1 MPSKTAAITLIKG
14 DSTEENTDYRDAL
27 PVNMYAV
34 PREVLGAKGYMLC
47 YPGLTSFGTGFG
59 ADRGGL
65 YNDRFNAHY
74 RVSGTKLIEVSSTGV
89 VTSLGT
95 IPGTEQVA
103 LPSSFSSQCIIADER
118 MFLYSPIGGFSEV
131 LDGDLGTPIDGV
143 WIDGYY
149 FLTDGEYIYHTDI
162 VNEDA
167 IDPLK
172 FATAEFSPDP
182 TLGVGKTTDNKAI
195 VFGRYSIEYFANT
208 ANTNFAFSRIE
219 TRTQYIGI
227 VATHAKCRYG
237 NKWFIV
243 GGSRYEA
250 VGVHIVSAG
259 QFTKIST
266 REVDKIIA
274 EYSETELSDI
284 RMECRMEDDIVF
296 VIIHLPNYT
305 LCYNYTVGS
314 ILGNNVAWSYL
325 KSQVL
330 THSYY
335 NGINNVFDPR
345 TSKWI
350 CGDRTSSTIG
360 KLDNTK
366 FTQYDTLME
375 WILYTPIVQLDS
387 ASVDRIE
394 IVTIPGHTTTLDGTV
409 AFSLTTNGLNYGT
422 ETFINYGEPSEY
434 NQRFIINRIGYVRDK
449 IGFRFRGA
457 TKSRMAFGLMK
468 VVYG

>member
-1 MPSKTAAITLIKG
+1 MPSRTAAITLIKG
-14 DSTEENTDYRDAL
+14 DKIDDNTDYRDAL

-47 YPGLTSFGTGFG
+47 YPGLTSFGIGSG
-59 ADRGGL
+59 VDRGGI
-65 YNDRFNAHY
+65 YNERFGAHY
-74 RVSGTKLIEVSSTGV
+74 RVSGTKLIEVSSAGIITE
-89 VTSLGT
+89 LGDVS
-95 IPGTEQVA
+95 GTEQIA
-103 LPSSFSSQCIIADER
+103 LPFSFNTQCIIADGK
-118 MFLYSPIGGFSEV
+118 MFLYSPGGGFSEV
-131 LDGDLGTPIDGV
+131 VDGDLGNPIDGV

-162 VNEDA
+162 ANENA

-182 TLGVGKTTDNKAI
+182 TLGVGKTTDNKVM

-208 ANTNFAFSRIE
+208 ANVNFAFSRIE
-219 TRTQYIGI
+219 TRAQYIGI
-227 VATHAKCRYG
+227 VATHAKCRVG

-250 VGVHIVSAG
+250 VGVHIVGAG

-266 REVDKIIA
+266 REIDKIIA
-274 EYSETELSDI
+274 KYSETELSDI

-296 VIIHLPNYT
+296 IVIHLPDYT

-314 ILGNNVAWSYL
+314 VLGNSVAWSYL

-335 NGINNVFDPR
+335 NGINGVFDPR
-345 TSKWI
+345 ISKWI
-350 CGDRTSSTIG
+350 YGDRASTTIG

-366 FTQYDTLME
+366 FTQYDVLME
-375 WILYTPIVQLDS
+375 WVLYTPIIQLDS
-387 ASVDRIE
+387 ASIDRVEVIT
-394 IVTIPGHTTTLDGTV
+394 VPGHTTALDGTV
-409 AFSLTTNGLNYGT
+409 AFSLTTDGINYGT
-422 ETFINYGEPSEY
+422 ETHIMYGEPSEY

-449 IGFRFRGA
+449 IGFKFRGA
-457 TKSRMAFGLMK
+457 TTSRMAFGLMK
-468 VVYG
+468 VTYG